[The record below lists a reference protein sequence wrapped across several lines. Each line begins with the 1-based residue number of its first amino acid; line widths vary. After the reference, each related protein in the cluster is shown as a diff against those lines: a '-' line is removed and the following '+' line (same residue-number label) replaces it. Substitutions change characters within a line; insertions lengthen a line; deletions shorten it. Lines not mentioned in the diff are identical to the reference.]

1 MNRPLAK
8 AFTLVSLISSIALLG
23 GCSPA
28 PKQTSQAKAK
38 TQLCNLHSSLV
49 DGQIPT
55 VRLNGEVML
64 GSTAQI
70 QAGFQSLEIK
80 HYIHNA
86 RPIIE
91 DLSFQAKNGRCY
103 ALTQQNDRYLIIGLG
118 KCEICP
124 EELNYN

>member
-1 MNRPLAK
+1 MNRQLAK
-8 AFTLVSLISSIALLG
+8 ALTVVSLISSITLLG

-28 PKQTSQAKAK
+28 PKQTSQVQAK
-38 TQLCNLHSSLV
+38 TQLCNLHTSLV

-64 GSTAQI
+64 GNTAQI
-70 QAGFQSLEIK
+70 QAGFQSLKIK
-80 HYIHNA
+80 HYVDNA

-103 ALTQQNDRYLIIGLG
+103 ALSLQNDRYLIIGLG
-118 KCEICP
+118 KCDICP
-124 EELNYN
+124 EDLNDN